1 MRDLKKCVIKEN
13 LARLQGKRLQILDK
27 SEPCPSENSNDLQHF
42 LKSKRNLNCKQD
54 FDFLLQIPDIWSL
67 DSPEGFQILDEII
80 RVAFGFVDDVV
91 IRSALVEIGKD
102 RDSFGRFHEKS
113 RNREENSSVYADQWI
128 TEEDTCEYLED
139 CEEASANL
147 DRAVSELDDIL
158 VYDQESDERELELED
173 SDEVVFSRDTGN
185 SSRSSISIGNK
196 PSLKLTSKFHSLD
209 EFSLKFTRNLLNDWR
224 NPLKRVFTR
233 IKSEDCY
240 SRDPGSQ
247 TGETDFEYIQSSSS
261 QKDFSE
267 DRDLFGGFPECA
279 RKSCDISVPD
289 AQEIAQIN
297 AQYKHESEAHIA
309 GEVSRNIDQAFHCDC
324 SQITSGLNCTSNVL
338 QISNTRNNVKSSS
351 DATVPQSIGSQSA
364 SNDHLDQDYLVA
376 PKHNEHSND
385 LSSSRWADG
394 AMSNTSGNHDNVL
407 LGEEVNQTEN
417 NDPANDR

>member
-42 LKSKRNLNCKQD
+42 LKSKRNLNCKKD

-158 VYDQESDERELELED
+158 VYDQESDEQELELED
-173 SDEVVFSRDTGN
+173 SDEVVCSRDTGN

-261 QKDFSE
+261 QKVFSE
-267 DRDLFGGFPECA
+267 DRDLFSGFPECA
-279 RKSCDISVPD
+279 RKSCDISVTD
-289 AQEIAQIN
+289 AQEIAQC
-297 AQYKHESEAHIA
+297 KHEPETSDAQISA
-309 GEVSRNIDQAFHCDC
+309 EVSRNIEQTFHSDC
-324 SQITSGLNCTSNVL
+324 SQITSGLNCTSNVRR
-338 QISNTRNNVKSSS
+338 IYNTRNNVESSS
-351 DATVPQSIGSQSA
+351 DALVGQSIGSQSA
-364 SNDHLDQDYLVA
+364 SNDHLA
-376 PKHNEHSND
+376 PKHGEHSND

-394 AMSNTSGNHDNVL
+394 AMSTSSGNHGNKL
-407 LGEEVNQTEN
+407 CGEEAIQTEN